1 MNGSGRGK
9 SVLEKRRNYRSG
21 KISYMPEYRRANIPG
36 SSVFVTIVTHERAKL
51 FSMPENINKLRQ
63 ACSIVMTEKP
73 FTIDAAVILPEHI
86 HFLWTLPPGDRDY
99 SYRVGRMKVLF
110 TRALRGAN
118 NLPDDVCES
127 RRKHRESDVWQRR
140 FYEHTIRDE
149 FDFRKHLD
157 YLHFNPV
164 KHGLV
169 KCVHDWE
176 YSSFHR
182 GVKRGEYDIGWGCQ
196 CNGNIFTPAVTS
208 LMNLEMGE

>member
-1 MNGSGRGK
+1 MS
-9 SVLEKRRNYRSG
+9 
-21 KISYMPEYRRANIPG
+21 EYRRAHIPG
-36 SSVFVTIVTHERAKL
+36 SIVFITLVTYQRKKL
-51 FSMPENINKLRQ
+51 FLTAENIDNLRQ
-63 ACSIVMTEKP
+63 ACAVTIAEKP
-73 FTIDAAVILPEHI
+73 FVIEAAVILPEHI
-86 HFLWTLPPGDRDY
+86 HFLWRLPPDDSDY

-110 TRALRGAN
+110 TRSLRGAN
-118 NLPDDVCES
+118 ALPEHVSES

-149 FDFRKHLD
+149 VDLRRHLD

-169 KCVHDWE
+169 KCVHEWE

-182 GVKRGEYDIGWGCQ
+182 SVRRGEYNHDWGCQ
-196 CNGNIFTPAVTS
+196 CRNNQFSPEVVS

>member
-1 MNGSGRGK
+1 
-9 SVLEKRRNYRSG
+9 V
-21 KISYMPEYRRANIPG
+21 PEYRRAHIAG
-36 SSVFVTIVTHERAKL
+36 STVFLTLITYRRDKL
-51 FSMPENINKLRQ
+51 FSLPVNIERLRA
-63 ACSIVMTEKP
+63 ACSLAIAEKP
-73 FTIDAAVILPEHI
+73 FIIDAAVILPEHI
-86 HFLWTLPPGDRDY
+86 HFLWTLPPDDSDY
-99 SYRVGRMKVLF
+99 SYRVGRIKVLF
-110 TRALRGAN
+110 TRALRGVN
-118 NLPDDVCES
+118 NLPENVSES

-149 FDFRKHLD
+149 FDLCKHLD

-182 GVKRGEYDIGWGCQ
+182 GVRRGEYDPQWGCQ
-196 CNGNIFTPAVTS
+196 CGDNIFIPQLAS

>member
-1 MNGSGRGK
+1 
-9 SVLEKRRNYRSG
+9 
-21 KISYMPEYRRANIPG
+21 MPEYRRANIPG
-36 SSVFVTIVTHERAKL
+36 STVFLTLITYQRRKL
-51 FSMPENINKLRQ
+51 FLSPANIDRLRQ
-63 ACSIVMTEKP
+63 ACTIAMVEKP
-73 FTIDAAVILPEHI
+73 FAIDAAVILPEHI
-86 HFLWTLPPGDRDY
+86 HFLWTLPPDDPDY

-127 RRKHRESDVWQRR
+127 RKKHRESDVWQRR

-149 FDFRKHLD
+149 VDLRKHLD

-182 GVKRGEYDIGWGCQ
+182 GVKRGEYDVKWGCQ
-196 CNGNIFTPAVTS
+196 CGDNVFTPQVAS

>member
-1 MNGSGRGK
+1 M
-9 SVLEKRRNYRSG
+9 
-21 KISYMPEYRRANIPG
+21 M
-36 SSVFVTIVTHERAKL
+36 
-51 FSMPENINKLRQ
+51 M
-63 ACSIVMTEKP
+63 EKP

-140 FYEHTIRDE
+140 FYENTIRDE
-149 FDFRKHLD
+149 FDFRNHLD

-164 KHGLV
+164 KHG
-169 KCVHDWE
+169 
-176 YSSFHR
+176 F
-182 GVKRGEYDIGWGCQ
+182 
-196 CNGNIFTPAVTS
+196 
-208 LMNLEMGE
+208 

>member
-1 MNGSGRGK
+1 
-9 SVLEKRRNYRSG
+9 
-21 KISYMPEYRRANIPG
+21 MPEYRRAHIPG
-36 SSVFVTIVTHERAKL
+36 SSVFLTLITYQRQKIFL
-51 FSMPENINKLRQ
+51 PLENIDRLRQ
-63 ACSIVMTEKP
+63 ACDLMMTEKP

-86 HFLWTLPPGDRDY
+86 HFLWTLPPDDPDY
-99 SYRVGRMKVLF
+99 SYRVRRMKVLF
-110 TRALRGAN
+110 TRALRGVN

-127 RRKHRESDVWQRR
+127 RKKHRESDVWQRR

-149 FDFRKHLD
+149 VDLRKHLD

-169 KCVHDWE
+169 KCVHDWQ

-182 GVKRGEYDIGWGCQ
+182 GVRRGEYDVKWGCQ

-208 LMNLEMGE
+208 LMDLEMGE

>member
-1 MNGSGRGK
+1 
-9 SVLEKRRNYRSG
+9 
-21 KISYMPEYRRANIPG
+21 MPAYRRAHIPG
-36 SSVFVTIVTHERAKL
+36 SSVFLTLITYQRQKL
-51 FSMPENINKLRQ
+51 FLMPENIDRLRQ
-63 ACSIVMTEKP
+63 ACDLIMTEKP

-86 HFLWTLPPGDRDY
+86 HFLWTLPPDDPDY

-110 TRALRGAN
+110 TRALCGAN

-127 RRKHRESDVWQRR
+127 RKKQRESDVWQRR

-149 FDFRKHLD
+149 FDLRQHLD

-182 GVKRGEYDIGWGCQ
+182 GVRRGKYDVKWGCQ

-208 LMNLEMGE
+208 LMNLAMGE

>member
-1 MNGSGRGK
+1 
-9 SVLEKRRNYRSG
+9 
-21 KISYMPEYRRANIPG
+21 MPEYRRSNIPG
-36 SSVFVTIVTHERAKL
+36 GSVFLTIVTYEQEKL
-51 FSMPENINKLRQ
+51 FLIPENIDNLRE
-63 ACSIVMTEKP
+63 ACSIIMREKL

-86 HFLWTLPPGDRDY
+86 HFLWTLPPDDRDY

-149 FDFRKHLD
+149 LDFQKHLD

-164 KHGLV
+164 KHGLA

-182 GVKRGEYDIGWGCQ
+182 GVRRGEYDVKWGCQ

>member
-1 MNGSGRGK
+1 
-9 SVLEKRRNYRSG
+9 
-21 KISYMPEYRRANIPG
+21 MPAYRRSYLPG
-36 SSVFVTIVTHERAKL
+36 SSVFLTLITYQRDKL
-51 FSMPENINKLRQ
+51 FLVPENIDKLRQ
-63 ACSIVMTEKP
+63 ACHLIMAEKP

-86 HFLWTLPPGDRDY
+86 HFLWTLPPGDADY
-99 SYRVGRMKVLF
+99 SYRVGRIKVLF

-118 NLPDDVCES
+118 NLPKNVCES
-127 RRKHRESDVWQRR
+127 RKKHRESNVWQRR

-149 FDFRKHLD
+149 FDLHKHLD

-182 GVKRGEYDIGWGCQ
+182 GVRRGEYEAKWGCQ
-196 CNGNIFTPAVTS
+196 CGNNSFTPQVAS
-208 LMNLEMGE
+208 LIDLEIGE

>member
-1 MNGSGRGK
+1 
-9 SVLEKRRNYRSG
+9 V
-21 KISYMPEYRRANIPG
+21 PEYRRANIPG
-36 SSVFVTIVTHERAKL
+36 SSVFITLITYQRQQL
-51 FSMPENINKLRQ
+51 FSAPENIDKLRQ
-63 ACSIVMTEKP
+63 ACDLMRAEKP
-73 FTIDAAVILPEHI
+73 FTIDAAVILPEHV
-86 HFLWTLPPGDRDY
+86 HFLWTLPPDDPDY

-110 TRALRGAN
+110 TRALRGVN

-127 RRKHRESDVWQRR
+127 RKKHRESNVWQRR

-149 FDFRKHLD
+149 IDLRQHLD

-169 KCVHDWE
+169 KCVHDWQ

-182 GVKRGEYDIGWGCQ
+182 GVKRHEYDIKWGCQ
-196 CNGNIFTPAVTS
+196 CEDNSFTPQVAS

>member
-1 MNGSGRGK
+1 
-9 SVLEKRRNYRSG
+9 
-21 KISYMPEYRRANIPG
+21 MPEYRRAYLPG
-36 SSVFVTIVTHERAKL
+36 SSVFLTLITYQRDKL
-51 FSMPENINKLRQ
+51 FLLPENIDKLRQ
-63 ACSIVMTEKP
+63 ACNLIMAEKP

-86 HFLWTLPPGDRDY
+86 HFLWTLPPGDADY

-118 NLPDDVCES
+118 NLPENMCES
-127 RRKHRESDVWQRR
+127 RKKHRESNVWQRR

-149 FDFRKHLD
+149 FDLHKHLD

-169 KCVHDWE
+169 KCVHDWG

-182 GVKRGEYDIGWGCQ
+182 GVRRGEYDAKWGCQ
-196 CNGNIFTPAVTS
+196 CGNNSFTPQVAS
-208 LMNLEMGE
+208 LIDLEMGE

>member
-1 MNGSGRGK
+1 
-9 SVLEKRRNYRSG
+9 V
-21 KISYMPEYRRANIPG
+21 PEYRRANIPG
-36 SSVFVTIVTHERAKL
+36 SSVFLTLVTYQRRKLFAIPANIDKLRDACGVTIA
-51 FSMPENINKLRQ
+51 
-63 ACSIVMTEKP
+63 EKP
-73 FTIDAAVILPEHI
+73 FRIDAAVILPEHV
-86 HFLWTLPPGDRDY
+86 HFLWTLPPDDPDY

-110 TRALRGAN
+110 TRALRGVN
-118 NLPDDVCES
+118 NLPDDVCAS

-149 FDFRKHLD
+149 ADFRKHLD

-182 GVKRGEYDIGWGCQ
+182 GVRRGEYDRSWGCQ
-196 CNGNIFTPAVTS
+196 CGENQLTLDVMN

>member
-1 MNGSGRGK
+1 
-9 SVLEKRRNYRSG
+9 
-21 KISYMPEYRRANIPG
+21 MPEYLRANIPG
-36 SSVFVTIVTHERAKL
+36 SSVFLTLITYERQKL
-51 FSMPENINKLRQ
+51 FSVPENIAKLRQ
-63 ACSIVMTEKP
+63 ACAVVVAEKP

-110 TRALRGAN
+110 TRTLRGIN
-118 NLPDDVCES
+118 NLPDDVCVS

-140 FYEHTIRDE
+140 FYEHTIWDE
-149 FDFRKHLD
+149 VDFRQHLD

-182 GVKRGEYDIGWGCQ
+182 GVRRGEYDFNWGCQ
-196 CNGNIFTPAVTS
+196 CGDNIFEPQVAS

>member
-1 MNGSGRGK
+1 
-9 SVLEKRRNYRSG
+9 
-21 KISYMPEYRRANIPG
+21 MPEYRRANIPG
-36 SSVFVTIVTHERAKL
+36 CSVFLTLVTYQREKIFL
-51 FSMPENINKLRQ
+51 MPENIDRLRQ
-63 ACSIVMTEKP
+63 ACSVIMTEKP

-86 HFLWTLPPGDRDY
+86 HFLWTLPSDDRDY

-110 TRALRGAN
+110 TRSLRGVN

-182 GVKRGEYDIGWGCQ
+182 GIRRSEYDIGWGCQ
-196 CNGNIFTPAVTS
+196 CNGNIFTPAVSS
-208 LMNLEMGE
+208 LMDLEMGE

>member
-1 MNGSGRGK
+1 
-9 SVLEKRRNYRSG
+9 
-21 KISYMPEYRRANIPG
+21 MPEYRRSNIPG
-36 SSVFVTIVTHERAKL
+36 DSVFLTLVTYEREKL
-51 FSMPENINKLRQ
+51 FSIPENIEKLRA
-63 ACSIVMTEKP
+63 ACSVTMMEKP

-86 HFLWTLPPGDRDY
+86 YFLWTLPPDDLDY

-110 TRALRGAN
+110 TRALRGVN
-118 NLPDDVCES
+118 NLPEDVCKS

-149 FDFRKHLD
+149 VDLRKHLD

-164 KHGLV
+164 KHGLA
-169 KCVHDWE
+169 KCVHDWA

>member
-1 MNGSGRGK
+1 MS
-9 SVLEKRRNYRSG
+9 
-21 KISYMPEYRRANIPG
+21 EYRRAHIPG
-36 SSVFVTIVTHERAKL
+36 STVFITLVTYQRQKL
-51 FSMPENINKLRQ
+51 FVAAENIDKLRQ
-63 ACSIVMTEKP
+63 ACATMIAEKP
-73 FTIDAAVILPEHI
+73 FAIEAAVILPEHI
-86 HFLWTLPPGDRDY
+86 HFLWRLPPDDSDY

-110 TRALRGAN
+110 TRALRGVN
-118 NLPDDVCES
+118 VLPNDVSES

-149 FDFRKHLD
+149 VDLRRHLD

-169 KCVHDWE
+169 KCVHEWE

-182 GVKRGEYDIGWGCQ
+182 SVRRGEYEHEWGCQ
-196 CNGNIFTPAVTS
+196 CRNNQFSPEVMS

>member
-1 MNGSGRGK
+1 
-9 SVLEKRRNYRSG
+9 V
-21 KISYMPEYRRANIPG
+21 PEYRRADTPG
-36 SSVFVTIVTHERAKL
+36 GSIFLTLITYDREKL
-51 FSMPENINKLRQ
+51 FLIPENINKLRQ
-63 ACSIVMTEKP
+63 ACSAMMKEKP

-86 HFLWTLPPGDRDY
+86 HFLWTLPSDDRDY

-149 FDFRKHLD
+149 VDLRKHLD

-182 GVKRGEYDIGWGCQ
+182 GVRRGEYDVGWGCQ
-196 CNGNIFTPAVTS
+196 CGDNIFMPQVAS

>member
-1 MNGSGRGK
+1 
-9 SVLEKRRNYRSG
+9 
-21 KISYMPEYRRANIPG
+21 MPEYRRTNTPG
-36 SSVFVTIVTHERAKL
+36 GSVFLTIVTYEREKL
-51 FSMPENINKLRQ
+51 FSVPENIDKLRE
-63 ACSIVMTEKP
+63 ACFVTMMEKP
-73 FTIDAAVILPEHI
+73 FKIDAAVILPEHI
-86 HFLWTLPPGDRDY
+86 HFLWTLPPDDRDY

-140 FYEHTIRDE
+140 FYEYTIRDE
-149 FDFRKHLD
+149 VDLRKHLD

-182 GVKRGEYDIGWGCQ
+182 GVKRGEYYVKWGCQ
-196 CNGNIFTPAVTS
+196 CNGNIFTPAVAS

>member
-1 MNGSGRGK
+1 
-9 SVLEKRRNYRSG
+9 
-21 KISYMPEYRRANIPG
+21 MPEYRRSNIPG
-36 SSVFVTIVTHERAKL
+36 GSVFLTIVTYEQEKL
-51 FSMPENINKLRQ
+51 FLIPENIDNLRE
-63 ACSIVMTEKP
+63 ACSIIMREKP

-86 HFLWTLPPGDRDY
+86 HFLWTLPPDDRDY

-149 FDFRKHLD
+149 LDFQKHLD

-164 KHGLV
+164 KHGLA

-182 GVKRGEYDIGWGCQ
+182 GVRRGEYDVKWGCQ